1 MRGSLDKALANGV
14 VVTLKEHT
22 EALRAADQ
30 RALEIKETADL
41 AALELAREIQSYKDE
56 KANNLRSQIES
67 ERGSYATKDDL
78 DAAQDK
84 FDAQLEPVKVA
95 NQVRQGG
102 DLATQSAVNRGLAR
116 AGIGGGLLAASIT
129 VVSAIL
135 THGYR

>member
-78 DAAQDK
+78 GAAQDK

-102 DLATQSAVNRGLAR
+102 DLATQSAVNRGLVR
-116 AGIGGGLLAASIT
+116 AGIGGGLLASLIS
-129 VVSAIL
+129 VVAAIL